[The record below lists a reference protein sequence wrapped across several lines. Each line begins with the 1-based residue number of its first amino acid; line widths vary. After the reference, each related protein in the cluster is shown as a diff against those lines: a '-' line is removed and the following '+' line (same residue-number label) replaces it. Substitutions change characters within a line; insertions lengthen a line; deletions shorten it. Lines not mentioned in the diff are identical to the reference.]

1 MSRIRQLALNW
12 LDQADEDQQ
21 DAAQRGLSESVCQSL
36 RDWASTRTNCAVE
49 LIRVLYEQE
58 KQEKENPAKAGIP
71 SPVTTDRES
80 E

>member
-21 DAAQRGLSESVCQSL
+21 DAALRGLSESVCQSL

-49 LIRVLYEQE
+49 LMRVLQE
-58 KQEKENPAKAGIP
+58 LEKENPAEAGIP

>member
-21 DAAQRGLSESVCQSL
+21 L
-36 RDWASTRTNCAVE
+36 
-49 LIRVLYEQE
+49 
-58 KQEKENPAKAGIP
+58 EKENPAEAGIP